1 METRLSKTQYLCGN
15 EKSIADISACCELDS
30 SKMVKFDLSGYPKV
44 KAWLHNMIDEC
55 PIMLDVHQYFRTSIP
70 TIHKLLA

>member
-1 METRLSKTQYLCGN
+1 MEVRLTKNQYLASN

-44 KAWLHNMIDEC
+44 KAWLQHMIDDC
-55 PIMLDVHQYFRTSIP
+55 PIMLEVH
-70 TIHKLLA
+70 